1 MGTVAVWDITT
12 NSAVMSK
19 YGRKLSRA
27 VAAAGGDAA
36 ADAANDKE

>member
-27 VAAAGGDAA
+27 VAAVASDDSTAA
-36 ADAANDKE
+36 EQ